1 MTGSFTITND
11 RAALDVA
18 LIHHYLSEESYWA
31 HGVAYDIVSRSIENS
46 LCFGGFVDGK
56 QVAFARVVTD
66 YAVFAWVCDVFVLS
80 DHRSK
85 GYSKALM
92 AAIIAHPDLQG
103 LRRRMLGTLDAHE
116 LYAQFGFKPLKAP
129 QRLMEINNM
138 VFHGV
143 TP

>member
-1 MTGSFTITND
+1 MSGGFTISND

-31 HGVAYDIVSRSIENS
+31 HGVSYDIVSRSIENS
-46 LCFGGFVDGK
+46 LCFGGFVDGR

-66 YAVFAWVCDVFVLS
+66 RAVFAWVCDVFVLS
-80 DHRSK
+80 DHRGQ

-92 AAIIAHPDLQG
+92 AAIMAHPDLQG
-103 LRRRMLGTLDAHE
+103 LRRMMLGTLDAQG
-116 LYAQFGFKPLKAP
+116 LYGQFGFGSLKAP
-129 QRLMEINNM
+129 QRLMEINRM
-138 VFHGV
+138 TFHGV